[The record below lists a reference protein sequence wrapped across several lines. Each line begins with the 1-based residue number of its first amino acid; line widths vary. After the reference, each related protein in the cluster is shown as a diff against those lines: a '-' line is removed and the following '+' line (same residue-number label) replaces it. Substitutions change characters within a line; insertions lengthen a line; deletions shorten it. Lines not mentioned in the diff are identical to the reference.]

1 MGSVLAK
8 VRPKRGPGK
17 ADSAGFTHVLQG
29 GALGVFSTCAR
40 LPGTEGA
47 TEVPRKPEQGQAH
60 PGFAVGA
67 GQRPPSCLPYTVMLQ
82 TQR

>member
-17 ADSAGFTHVLQG
+17 ADSAGLTHVLRG
-29 GALGVFSTCAR
+29 GALGVYNACAR
-40 LPGTEGA
+40 LPGTEGT
-47 TEVPRKPEQGQAH
+47 TEVPRKPEQGQAR
-60 PGFAVGA
+60 PGFTVGA